1 MIRMRVLFVVLFGTA
16 AVGCK
21 PEAPAIEQGRERIVA
36 GVRFVEVF
44 TQGADETSPLLI
56 GLHGRGGSPE
66 RFLRNLHEVPV
77 RLEIAAARAPLPYGG
92 GGQWFDWPPGMTEGA
107 LADAISAAEA
117 ALWPAIAEL
126 AHGRKVLIA
135 GFSQGAVLTY
145 AIAARHPDNVAYAFP
160 IAGLMPDQLLPRGSV
175 RTAPVYALHGIDDT
189 VIPVAASREAV
200 EAFRGVGT
208 TAELH
213 EFAGVGHSIAPA
225 MRDDL
230 IAHVRAA
237 AAAVSAPTP
246 R

>member
-1 MIRMRVLFVVLFGTA
+1 VRRPALLLFAGLVGLA

-21 PEAPAIEQGRERIVA
+21 PEAPALEHGRDRTAA
-36 GVRFVEVF
+36 GVQFVEVF
-44 TQGADETSPLLI
+44 AQGADDTSPLLI

-66 RFLRNLHEVPV
+66 RLLRNLHDVPV
-77 RLEIAAARAPLPYGG
+77 RLEFAAARAPLPYGG
-92 GGQWFDWPPGMTEGA
+92 GGQWFDWSPGMTDGA

-117 ALWPAIAEL
+117 TLWPAIAEL
-126 AHGRKVLIA
+126 AHGRKVLVV

-145 AIAARHPDNVAYAFP
+145 AIAARHPDDVAYAFP
-160 IAGLMPDQLLPRGSV
+160 IAGLMPDKLLPHGSM
-175 RTAPVYALHGIDDT
+175 RTAPLYALHGRDDS
-189 VIPVAASREAV
+189 VIPIAASREAV
-200 EAFRGVGT
+200 EAFRAVGA

-230 IAHVRAA
+230 VAHVRAA
-237 AAAVSAPTP
+237 VAGLPAP